1 MDPTDVALFALRV
14 WAGIV
19 MIAHGVNHG
28 RNLQG
33 TANWFESKGF
43 RAPGL
48 NAFLSSAAEI
58 TFGVALIAG
67 LLTSVAAAGV
77 VATMLAA
84 FWTVHRFAG
93 FFVFR
98 RPDEGY
104 EYVVTLA
111 FVALAAAM
119 SGPGAISLDAELGI
133 ADKLDG
139 WTGAGIV
146 GLGLLAGVG
155 QLAVFWRKPIEE
167 KEEVAA

>member
-1 MDPTDVALFALRV
+1 METMDIALLSLRA

-19 MIAHGVNHG
+19 MIAHGINHG

-33 TANWFESKGF
+33 TASWFESKGF
-43 RAPGL
+43 RAPNL

-58 TFGVALIAG
+58 TFGLALIAG
-67 LLTSVAAAGV
+67 LLTSIAAAGV

-111 FVALAAAM
+111 VVALAAAM
-119 SGPGAISLDAELGI
+119 AGPGALSVDAELGI
-133 ADKLDG
+133 ADQLDG
-139 WTGAGIV
+139 WVGAGII
-146 GLGLLAGVG
+146 GLGLLAGAG
-155 QLAVFWRKPIEE
+155 QLAVFWRRPAEE
-167 KEEVAA
+167 KEEVPA